1 MTATDVIILLS
12 IVVPVTL
19 TILIVWIF
27 LRGWK
32 DDPDEQRWK
41 RLAEQRKRDEAQAGA
56 PRSGPRSSSDE

>member
-1 MTATDVIILLS
+1 MNANDVIVLVS

-19 TILIVWIF
+19 AAVITWVF

-41 RLAEQRKRDEAQAGA
+41 RLAEQRKAEAQAGS
-56 PRSGPRSSSDE
+56 PRSDPNASSDS

>member
-1 MTATDVIILLS
+1 MNANDVIILVS

-19 TILIVWIF
+19 TIVIVWVF

-41 RLAEQRKRDEAQAGA
+41 RLDELRKAQAGE
-56 PRSGPRSSSDE
+56 PDSGPKSSSDE

>member
-1 MTATDVIILLS
+1 LTANDVIILVS

-19 TILIVWIF
+19 TIVIVWVF

-41 RLAEQRKRDEAQAGA
+41 RLAEQRKAQAGA
-56 PRSGPRSSSDE
+56 PDSGPNSSSDE

>member
-1 MTATDVIILLS
+1 MNPNDAILLVS

-19 TILIVWIF
+19 TIVIVWFF

-41 RLAEQRKRDEAQAGA
+41 RLAEQRKAQAGE
-56 PRSGPRSSSDE
+56 PESEPNSSSDA